1 MQHFLTLIEYGIA
14 MYNLLQIRRICFN
27 LSFPELSIF
36 LQEELNI
43 FATKVDILISYM
55 CMNTSDIF
63 P

>member
-43 FATKVDILISYM
+43 FATKVDILISYI

>member
-14 MYNLLQIRRICFN
+14 MYNLLQIGRICFN

>member
-1 MQHFLTLIEYGIA
+1 MQHFLILIEYGIA

-43 FATKVDILISYM
+43 FATKVDILISYI